1 MRKIAGIA
9 LVAVIGTSAGCAAN
23 RVDERPIIRNGD
35 RVALPHGEIEDE
47 RVRAAEDDEEWA
59 NRRALLEAEALAT
72 CVGDVCEAVTR
83 GEVALGMNEVQVLAA
98 TGTTEEAWSTR
109 RSGGATVMTPRWLE
123 RPPRDAAGDLA
134 LVRIEED
141 GVASYAYREGPG
153 VRLVS
158 EPDDA
163 TTEGRAEAL
172 GEMLLREGDELA
184 AAGRLDLALDRYDRA
199 QVLRP
204 ADPLVDYRIA
214 TVLDKQLRPIE
225 ALIQYRLFL
234 HRLELERI
242 EARGVA
248 AGRLADA
255 IAQAR
260 QRVIVLEREGR

>member
-1 MRKIAGIA
+1 MRRIARVA
-9 LVAVIGTSAGCAAN
+9 LLAAVGASAACAAN
-23 RVDERPIIRNGD
+23 RVDERPIMRNGD
-35 RVALPHGEIEDE
+35 RVAPPEAVVEDE
-47 RVRAAEDDEEWA
+47 ARRAEAEDAEWA
-59 NRRALLEAEALAT
+59 ERRARLEAEALET
-72 CVGDVCEAVTR
+72 CAGEVCDALTR
-83 GEVALGMNEVQVLAA
+83 GEVALGMSETQVLAA
-98 TGTTEEAWSTR
+98 TGTTEEAWSVR
-109 RSGGATVMTPRWLE
+109 RRGDASVMTPRWLD
-123 RPPRDAAGDLA
+123 RRPRDAAGDLD
-134 LVRIEED
+134 LVRLRQ
-141 GVASYAYREGPG
+141 GRVASYAYREGPG
-153 VRLVS
+153 IRLVS
-158 EPDDA
+158 EPDAA

-172 GEMLLREGDELA
+172 GELLLREGDELA
-184 AAGRLDLALDRYDRA
+184 AAGRLDLALERYDRA

-242 EARGVA
+242 EARGIA

>member
-1 MRKIAGIA
+1 MAVV
-9 LVAVIGTSAGCAAN
+9 VAVGAGVGGAACAAN
-23 RVDERPIIRNGD
+23 RVDERPIMRNGD
-35 RVALPHGEIEDE
+35 RVALPEEVVEAERARAEADE
-47 RVRAAEDDEEWA
+47 AERAERRAAV
-59 NRRALLEAEALAT
+59 EAEALEA
-72 CVGDVCEAVTR
+72 CAGEVCEALVH
-83 GEVALGMNEVQVLAA
+83 GEVALGMSETQVLAA
-98 TGTTEEAWSTR
+98 TGTTEEAWSVR
-109 RSGGATVMTPRWLE
+109 RSGGAGVMAPRSLAYQ
-123 RPPRDAAGDLA
+123 PRDAVGELE
-134 LVRIEED
+134 LVRLED
-141 GVASYAYREGPG
+141 GRVASYAYREGPG
-153 VRLVS
+153 IRLVS
-158 EPDDA
+158 APDDA
-163 TTEGRAEAL
+163 STEGRAEAL

-204 ADPLVDYRIA
+204 SDPLVDYRIA